1 MRIGVDIASGE
12 KDPWYLVR
20 GAVQGAFEHPQA
32 EIVMIGDHKLLTKLL
47 DEVSAETGR
56 PDNISI
62 MHADN
67 IITMDD
73 EPLSSIRTKTNSS
86 IVVGLTAHKNG
97 ELDAFF
103 SPGNTGA
110 IVTGA
115 SLILRRCDGIKKPAL
130 ATFLVKG
137 IGTHPPMLMDVG
149 ASSETN
155 VEDLVKFALMGQI
168 YYELMLG
175 IPAPIVGLLNT
186 GEEEYK
192 GNKLAR
198 ETYQAMKKATFL
210 NFKGNVEGK
219 ELFKGKA
226 HVIVCD
232 GFVGNVTLKVVEGT
246 ASGFSSM
253 LKGAFKTS
261 LITILGA
268 ILAKSAFQKVK
279 DALDPDMFGGAP
291 LLGVKGVVLVGHG
304 SSGSLAF
311 KSAIAAC
318 VKTIENQVIQEINFK
333 LEQNQHLLEEISRP
347 KEEN

>member
-12 KDPWYLVR
+12 QDPWYLVR
-20 GAVQGAFEHPQA
+20 GAIQGAFEHPQA
-32 EIVMIGDHKLLTKLL
+32 EIVMIGDHKLLSGLL
-47 DEVSAETGR
+47 DEVAAETGR

-73 EPLSSIRTKTNSS
+73 EPLSAVRTKTNSS

-115 SLILRRCDGIKKPAL
+115 ALILRRCEGIKKPAL

-137 IGTHPPMLMDVG
+137 IHQHPPMLLDVG
-149 ASSETN
+149 ASSETST
-155 VEDLVKFALMGQI
+155 EDLLKFALMGQI

-175 IPAPIVGLLNT
+175 VPAPIVGLLNT

-198 ETYQAMKKATFL
+198 ETHQAMKQASFL
-210 NFKGNVEGK
+210 NFKGNIEGK
-219 ELFKGKA
+219 EIFKGKA
-226 HVIVCD
+226 NVIVCD
-232 GFVGNVTLKVVEGT
+232 GFVGNVVLKTIEGT
-246 ASGFSSM
+246 ASGFSAM
-253 LKGAFKTS
+253 LKGAFKSS
-261 LITILGA
+261 LVSVLGA
-268 ILAKSAFQKVK
+268 ILAKGAFKKVK

-291 LLGVKGVVLVGHG
+291 LLGVKGVVLIGHG
-304 SSGSLAF
+304 SSGALAF
-311 KSAIAAC
+311 KSAIAAS
-318 VKTIENQVIQEINFK
+318 VKTIENQVIPEINFK
-333 LEQNQHLLEEISRP
+333 LEENERILEEISQR
-347 KEEN
+347 KED